1 MCALVPVLHTCALPT
16 YPAFGNIAD
25 PPQTRVAIAYHLG
38 DPPDRAIAIAV
49 AAIGAGGDVL
59 LLNRIREA
67 TLVHLIH
74 LIEAARSEE
83 HTSELQSLMRSS
95 YYVFFLINSIAR
107 RIPPVRLR
115 RPDARLWLAGAPHC
129 AARTHH

>member
-74 LIEAARSEE
+74 LIEAASDRSPSLCLYRSEE
-83 HTSELQSLMRSS
+83 HTSELQSLMRIS
-95 YYVFFLINSIAR
+95 YAVFCLKKKN
-107 RIPPVRLR
+107 
-115 RPDARLWLAGAPHC
+115 
-129 AARTHH
+129 THTYKI